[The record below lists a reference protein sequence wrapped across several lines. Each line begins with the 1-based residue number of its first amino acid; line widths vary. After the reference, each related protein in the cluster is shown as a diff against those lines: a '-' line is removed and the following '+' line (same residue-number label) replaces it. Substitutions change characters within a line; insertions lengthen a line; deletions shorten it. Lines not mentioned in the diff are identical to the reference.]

1 VGAIIDPIGY
11 VLTADV
17 ALSNAVRLLQAA
29 ENETNLML
37 MERLEKLA
45 DSWTNI
51 AGLLIA
57 REQIAE

>member
-1 VGAIIDPIGY
+1 MGAIIDPIGY